1 MHECNLEWKWEM
13 GGFVS
18 FVKKKKIREPKQEFL
33 TGDLCE
39 KMNRMKL
46 LMIVSTMVFK
56 NP

>member
-1 MHECNLEWKWEM
+1 MHECNLEWKWEK

-18 FVKKKKIREPKQEFL
+18 FLKKKKIREPKQEFL

>member
-1 MHECNLEWKWEM
+1 M

-18 FVKKKKIREPKQEFL
+18 FVKKKKKIREPKQEFL

-46 LMIVSTMVFK
+46 LMIVSTMMFK